1 MVETGATQT
10 DRVETNKQIKS
21 RIKAPWNVNQG
32 WVKGSKDGEQRVK
45 NQKSS
50 WKIKHERT
58 CLKFGFKY
66 QVNRCWR
73 SF

>member
-10 DRVETNKQIKS
+10 DRVETNKQIKA

-45 NQKSS
+45 NQKSV
-50 WKIKHERT
+50 WEQAGK
-58 CLKFGFKY
+58 
-66 QVNRCWR
+66 
-73 SF
+73 